1 MHWIPCSLIKS
12 LRKRVSVVCVSYSF
26 TTLKKLMN
34 SLTNHC
40 LLELLS
46 LNTLFPLICST
57 SDKSGLLRW
66 IKHVS
71 FAESLVSTPPPC
83 AGLHIWQHA
92 LLREHFYEQ
101 LHLICMGGEKY
112 WEKKKKSRGTPDYP
126 ISLGLH
132 WHRVWDVSRK
142 KASLL
147 SPGNKACQRR

>member
-1 MHWIPCSLIKS
+1 MEFPGFQVFTYNMHWIPCSLIKS

-83 AGLHIWQHA
+83 ARLHIWQHA
-92 LLREHFYEQ
+92 LLHEHFYEQ

-112 WEKKKKSRGTPDYP
+112 WEKKKKKSRHSRLSNLIRLALT
-126 ISLGLH
+126 S
-132 WHRVWDVSRK
+132 RVRCV
-142 KASLL
+142 
-147 SPGNKACQRR
+147 